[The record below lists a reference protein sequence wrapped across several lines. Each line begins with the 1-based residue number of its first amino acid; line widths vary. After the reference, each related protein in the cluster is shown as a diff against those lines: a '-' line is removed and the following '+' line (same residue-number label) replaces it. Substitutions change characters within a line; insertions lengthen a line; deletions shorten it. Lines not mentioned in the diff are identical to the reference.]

1 MEKRLMMARTIYFYV
16 IACLLLTGCVASLS
30 DKNNDGYRPTLIS
43 KLLEYPDDSAIQ
55 AESVDQGKLA
65 ASTQESVVGKSESIL
80 ERGPTFAAVVD
91 KVVPGDSSGNSESKL
106 IQPGDK
112 LEIGVY
118 GVPEL
123 SRIEEVSS
131 QGTIEMTLIG
141 VLDAAGKT
149 DLELKSDIEKLY
161 GRDYLQSPDVSISVI
176 GKAKPRPITVG
187 GAVQSSGIFDVA
199 YPISLLQSVAR
210 GGGFSELASTSS
222 VLVFR
227 TVNRKKFVAKFD
239 IVQIGKGEQ
248 PDPEILPGDTVYID
262 YSDTRL
268 AIRDIKSVIPIT
280 SVFLPLALLLR

>member
-1 MEKRLMMARTIYFYV
+1 MMARTIYLYA

-30 DKNNDGYRPTLIS
+30 DKNNDVDHPTLIS
-43 KLLEYPDDSAIQ
+43 TLLRYLDDSAPQ
-55 AESVDQGKLA
+55 AESVDQGKSA
-65 ASTQESVVGKSESIL
+65 ASPKVSVVEESEPKL
-80 ERGPTFAAVVD
+80 ERGPTFAAVAD
-91 KVVPGDSSGNSESKL
+91 KVVPGDSSENSDSKL
-106 IQPGDK
+106 IQPGNK

-131 QGTIEMTLIG
+131 QGTIEMALIG

-149 DLELKSDIEKLY
+149 SLELKSEIEKLY
-161 GRDYLQSPDVSISVI
+161 GRDYLQSPDVSVSVI

-227 TVNRKKFVAKFD
+227 TVDREKFVAKFD
-239 IVQIGKGEQ
+239 IVQIGRGEKL
-248 PDPEILPGDTVYID
+248 DPEILPGDTVYVD

-268 AIRDIKSVIPIT
+268 AIRDIKTVLPIT
-280 SVFLPLALLLR
+280 NVFLPLALLFR